1 MRFHSPRSSG
11 LRSLRR
17 RSMTAETM
25 TANTMTANTMNSSMQ
40 IVSQLVSGMKPFMP
54 RRSLAANGWTLALA
68 GSLGRSGAL
77 EVRLAGS
84 ERDIRRA
91 QRLRYRV
98 FYEEMAA
105 VPDAMQRMLRRDADR
120 FDAICDHLLVIDHEA
135 RGRFGGRRP
144 QVVGTYRLLRQDVA
158 EPRGGFYTQD
168 EFEIAPL
175 VARHPGARF
184 LELGRSCVLE
194 PYRTK
199 KTVELLWHGIWAYV
213 RHHRIDVMFGC
224 ASLAGTRPEA
234 HALALSFLSRH
245 AKAEGVWE
253 ARAAAHRHVAMDRM
267 GDVLIEAK
275 AALRALPPLIK
286 AYLRLGARFGDG
298 AVIDRQFGTTD
309 VLVILPVSAIDPRYV
324 SHFGVEGERYAA

>member
-1 MRFHSPRSSG
+1 MRFRLPRPSD
-11 LRSLRR
+11 LRPVRR
-17 RSMTAETM
+17 RSMTDH
-25 TANTMTANTMNSSMQ
+25 MQ
-40 IVSQLVSGMKPFMP
+40 IVSQLVSGIKPFMP
-54 RRSLAANGWTLALA
+54 RRSLAVLGQKVPGLS
-68 GSLGRSGAL
+68 GSLGRSGSL
-77 EVRLAGS
+77 EVRLAVS

-120 FDAICDHLLVIDHEA
+120 FDAICDHLLVIDHDA

-158 EPRGGFYTQD
+158 LRHGGFYTQD
-168 EFEIAPL
+168 EFDIAPL
-175 VARHPGARF
+175 LARHAGSRF

-224 ASLAGTRPEA
+224 ASLSGICPDE
-234 HALALSFLSRH
+234 HALALSFLSRN
-245 AKAEGVWE
+245 AMAEGEWS
-253 ARAAAHRHVAMDRM
+253 ARAAAHRHVPMERM
-267 GDVLIEAK
+267 PDALIEPK
-275 AALRALPPLIK
+275 AALRMLPPLVK

-298 AVIDRQFGTTD
+298 AVIDRQFGTID
-309 VLVILPVSAIDPRYV
+309 VMVILPVSAIDPRYV
-324 SHFGVEGERYAA
+324 SHFGHEGERYAA